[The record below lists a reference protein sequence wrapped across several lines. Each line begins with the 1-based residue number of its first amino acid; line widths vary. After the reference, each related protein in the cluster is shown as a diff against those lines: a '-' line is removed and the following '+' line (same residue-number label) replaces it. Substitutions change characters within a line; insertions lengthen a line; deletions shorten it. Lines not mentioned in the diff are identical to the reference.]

1 MDWNK
6 ALEEIKENKVDKD
19 LVEWNRLNAA
29 LLNPHVH
36 YDLQKLMD
44 SMEITSGMLDVEVD
58 EIKNGKIK
66 KARKHVLK
74 FISRRLI

>member
-1 MDWNK
+1 MGWEK
-6 ALEEIKENKVDKD
+6 LLEEIKENKVDHD

-36 YDLQKLMD
+36 HDLQKLVD
-44 SMEITSGMLDVEVD
+44 SMEITPGMLDIEVD
-58 EIKNGKIK
+58 AIKNGKIR

-74 FISRRLI
+74 FIARRLI